1 MSFWGVSGESEDE
14 EDDLDFS
21 AGGVST
27 GVYVQRVLRLMKSLH
42 AQVQLL
48 LCASPLKCGFWSDI
62 WWCRASSK
70 NDSLLPEVYFWEAW
84 TQC

>member
-1 MSFWGVSGESEDE
+1 LGLDSWEGDVVSGESEDE

-48 LCASPLKCGFWSDI
+48 FVREP
-62 WWCRASSK
+62 
-70 NDSLLPEVYFWEAW
+70 
-84 TQC
+84 TQVRVLERHLVVQGQLQE